1 MPWLP
6 KLITTDTFENT
17 PKVWAGIITVLWIKV
32 IAGVFSFP
40 ICAIL
45 ITQSSPSRELLG
57 SVNGANQALG
67 SLCRAIGPAIA
78 GTMYS
83 RSLEISKPWLV
94 WRYGLAVYA
103 AIVWASSWFLSD
115 RIVLPNAKGYIPIAD
130 DVEETVREEIREER
144 EGLWRGEEDGTID
157 VDAALLQGRKQ
168 TDMKLVPPS
177 ADGHGGDLDESDG
190 TSDDEIVEGVSRHL
204 LSREH

>member
-17 PKVWAGIITVLWIKV
+17 PKVWAGIIAILWIKV

-83 RSLEISKPWLV
+83 RGLEISKPGIV
-94 WRYGLAVYA
+94 WRYGLAVCA
-103 AIVWASSWFLSD
+103 AIVWVGSWFLSD
-115 RIVLPNAKGYIPIAD
+115 RVVLPNPKEYTLIAD
-130 DVEETVREEIREER
+130 EDVEEAIREEG
-144 EGLWRGEEDGTID
+144 ESLWRRQEDRPID
-157 VDAALLQGRKQ
+157 MDAALPQTRQ
-168 TDMKLVPPS
+168 RTDMKLVSPS
-177 ADGHGGDLDESDG
+177 SDGYGGDPEEFSDE
-190 TSDDEIVEGVSRHL
+190 EIVGGVSRHL